1 MAKLSNRLQR
11 LAPSATLAMSQK
23 SAEMKAQGIDVIN
36 MSVGE
41 PDFNTPEHI
50 KDAAKLAI
58 DQNYSRYSPV
68 PGYADLRQAISN
80 KLKRENGLDYSPSEI
95 LVSNGAKQSV
105 CNTVMALVNPG
116 DEVIIPAPYWV
127 SYPQMALLAGGTPVI
142 VQASFDQD
150 FKMTPQQL
158 EAAITPNTR
167 LIILCSPSNPTG
179 SVYNKEELR
188 ALANIIIQ
196 HDDLFVLADEI
207 YEHINYV
214 GHHESIAQFPGMKE
228 RTIVVNGV
236 SKAYAMTGW
245 RIGYIAAPE
254 WIVKGCNKLQ
264 GQYTSGPCSV
274 SQKAAVAAYE
284 QSQQCVEEMRL
295 AFLRRRDLIVELAK
309 DIPGLEVNV
318 PQGAFYLFPKCSS
331 FYGRSVCCGNA
342 TTNRTIE
349 NSTDLA
355 LYLLEEAHVA
365 TVGGDAF
372 GDPDCF
378 RMSYATSDE
387 NIREAMRR
395 IKEAL
400 AKLAK

>member
-1 MAKLSNRLQR
+1 MAQLSDRLQR

-23 SAEMKAQGIDVIN
+23 SSEMKAQGIDVIN
-36 MSVGE
+36 LSVGE
-41 PDFNTPEHI
+41 PDFNTPDTI
-50 KDAAKLAI
+50 KEAAKKAV
-58 DQNYSRYSPV
+58 DDNFSRYSPV
-68 PGYADLRQAISN
+68 PGYMDLREAIVAKLKNEN
-80 KLKRENGLDYSPSEI
+80 KLNYTTSEI

-116 DEVIIPAPYWV
+116 DEVIIPTPYWV
-127 SYPQMALLAGGTPVI
+127 SYPQMVKLAGGTPVF
-142 VQASFDQD
+142 VNATFEQD
-150 FKMTPQQL
+150 FKMTPEQL
-158 EAAITPNTR
+158 ETAITPKTR

-179 SVYNKEELR
+179 SVYSKEELR
-188 ALANIIIQ
+188 SLAKVIKS
-196 HDDLFVLADEI
+196 HEDLFILADEI

-214 GHHESIAQFPGMKE
+214 GKHESIAQFDGMKE
-228 RTIVVNGV
+228 RTIIVNGV

-274 SQKAAVAAYE
+274 SQKAAEAAYIGN
-284 QSQQCVEEMRL
+284 QQCVEDMRK
-295 AFLRRRDLIVELAK
+295 AFERRRDLIVKLAK
-309 DIPGLEVNV
+309 EIPGLEVNT

-331 FYGRSVCCGNA
+331 FIGKSYNGK
-342 TTNRTIE
+342 TIE
-349 NSTDLA
+349 NTNDLA
-355 LYLLEEAHVA
+355 LFLLEEAHVA

-387 NIREAMRR
+387 NIREAMSR
-395 IKEAL
+395 IKHAL
-400 AKLAK
+400 SLLK